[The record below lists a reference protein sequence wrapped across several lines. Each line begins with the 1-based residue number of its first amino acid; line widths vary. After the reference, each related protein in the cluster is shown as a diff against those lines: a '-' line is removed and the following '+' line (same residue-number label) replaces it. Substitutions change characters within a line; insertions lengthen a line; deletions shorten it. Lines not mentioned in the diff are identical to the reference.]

1 LAASGLSLSAG
12 AQEQPEGR
20 YSGHFVLEGSEQQA
34 RHRIRR
40 ALRPAIASLP
50 FLFRSTAESRLNERF
65 RVVRAIDISLPGDRI
80 RVRYSGERTR
90 VLESPRARP
99 TTIRGDDGN
108 EARMTQ
114 LFRDGHLEQIFE
126 GDNGRMYRLLEL
138 SEDGS
143 RLSATTIVQS
153 ERLENPIRITQPY
166 RRR

>member
-1 LAASGLSLSAG
+1 
-12 AQEQPEGR
+12 
-20 YSGHFVLEGSEQQA
+20 
-34 RHRIRR
+34 
-40 ALRPAIASLP
+40 
-50 FLFRSTAESRLNERF
+50 
-65 RVVRAIDISLPGDRI
+65 
-80 RVRYSGERTR
+80 
-90 VLESPRARP
+90 
-99 TTIRGDDGN
+99 
-108 EARMTQ
+108 MTQ